1 MLNIISCAYWPSG
14 APIIRI
20 NYIQECHRVLRVKIT
35 EKSPMLLTGSR
46 ESSQHGLNSEHPVL
60 LNNSPPQ
67 GKLFCKSQIHL
78 GFYQS
83 LTNLRERKYS
93 FPAPYSLPILLKGE
107 KFWEALVK
115 VPSHGHRL
123 TKRSRPRYRTS
134 ARWQKEA
141 LDPPFLQEHTNSTT
155 IHRQISFMENP
166 DERLMH
172 TRQAWNQ
179 IHWNGRQI

>member
-1 MLNIISCAYWPSG
+1 MDWLL
-14 APIIRI
+14 RDHF
-20 NYIQECHRVLRVKIT
+20 CHWGGGHGRSLKTALVGLGQTPYSQPQSPQVLT

-107 KFWEALVK
+107 KF
-115 VPSHGHRL
+115 
-123 TKRSRPRYRTS
+123 
-134 ARWQKEA
+134 
-141 LDPPFLQEHTNSTT
+141 
-155 IHRQISFMENP
+155 
-166 DERLMH
+166 
-172 TRQAWNQ
+172 
-179 IHWNGRQI
+179 